1 MPESWISDEMDELRA
16 RHEERA
22 LSPLPAG
29 GPYVEIGGRR
39 VLNLASNDY
48 LGLAGHPQVLEAAA
62 RALQDAGAGATASR
76 LVTGDLELHH
86 ELERELADLK
96 QCPAALLF
104 GSGYLASLG
113 VIPALVG
120 RHDLVLADRLAHACL
135 LDGARLSGARLR
147 RFRHQDVAHLA
158 ELLAERPAAGR
169 CLIVT
174 ESIFSMDG
182 DRAPL
187 AELADLAARTKAL
200 LLVDEAHATGVYG
213 PGGGGLTCA
222 PGVRPH
228 VTVALGTLSKA
239 LGGYG
244 GYVACSEAMR
254 TLLLNRARSFIF
266 STALPP
272 AVVAAARAAL
282 QVVRRDGS
290 LGTRLLAKADRV
302 RRKLQAGGLDTLAS
316 ESQIVPVL
324 IGSNQR
330 VLDIAG
336 RLRREDILVGAI
348 RPPTVPPGTARLRLS
363 VSLAH
368 ADTDLDRAVDALL
381 REARSA

>member
-1 MPESWISDEMDELRA
+1 MGALRS
-16 RHEERA
+16 RHEERT
-22 LSPLPAG
+22 LCPLPAG
-29 GPYVEIGGRR
+29 GPYVELAGRR

-62 RALQDAGAGATASR
+62 RALRQAGAGATASR
-76 LVTGDLELHH
+76 LVTGDLDVHH
-86 ELERELADLK
+86 ELERELAELK

-113 VIPALVG
+113 VIPVLVG

-147 RFRHQDVAHLA
+147 RFRHNDVAHLA
-158 ELLAERPAAGR
+158 EQLAGQSARGR

-187 AELADLAARTKAL
+187 AEIAALAARANAL

-222 PGVRPH
+222 PEVRPQ
-228 VTVALGTLSKA
+228 VAVAMGTLSKA
-239 LGGYG
+239 LGSYG
-244 GYVACSEAMR
+244 GYVACSEKLR
-254 TLLLNRARSFIF
+254 GLFINRARSFAF

-272 AVVAAARAAL
+272 AVIAAAHTAL
-282 QVVRRDGS
+282 QIVRRDGS
-290 LGTRLLAKADRV
+290 LGARLLAKADRV
-302 RRKLQAGGLDTLAS
+302 RQQLQAAGIDTLAS

-324 IGSNQR
+324 VGSNQR
-330 VLDIAG
+330 VLDIAH
-336 RLRREDILVGAI
+336 RLRQQDILVGAI
-348 RPPTVPPGTARLRLS
+348 RPPTVPAGTARLRLS

-368 ADTDLDRAVDALL
+368 AEADLDRAVQAVL
-381 REARSA
+381 REVHPG